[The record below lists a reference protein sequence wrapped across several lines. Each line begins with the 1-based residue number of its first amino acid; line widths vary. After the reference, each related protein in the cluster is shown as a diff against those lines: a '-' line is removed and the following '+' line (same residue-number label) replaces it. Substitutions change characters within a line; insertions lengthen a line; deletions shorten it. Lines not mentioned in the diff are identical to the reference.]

1 MPKAHY
7 ARSIGIHTIP
17 ILLMNVLTAPES
29 ATHEQVRD
37 YYGRKLTSSADLKT
51 SACCTEEAIPQH
63 HKPILALIADEVL
76 ARFYGCGSPIPPALE
91 GCTVLDLGCGTGR
104 DVYVAAALVGERGRV
119 IGVDMTEEQLAV
131 AVHYEAEH
139 AEKFGYAEPN
149 TSFRLGAI
157 EDLGAVDIEDESVDV
172 VISNCVI
179 NLSPDKE
186 AVFREI
192 FRVLK
197 PGGELYFSDVFC
209 DRRLSE
215 EVKSDSVLRGE
226 CLGGAMYDEDFR
238 RLLLNLGCPDY
249 RVVMQHEIVAEDP
262 SLKAKLGNARF
273 TSKTIR
279 AFKLD
284 SLEDRCEDFG
294 QVAYYLGGLEG
305 AEDAFAL
312 DDHHLFEK
320 DRPLLVCG
328 NSAAMI
334 EETRYGA
341 YFNVIGGR
349 STHYGLFDGCVE
361 DSASE
366 TAGTGS
372 CC

>member
-1 MPKAHY
+1 
-7 ARSIGIHTIP
+7 
-17 ILLMNVLTAPES
+17 MNVLTTPES
-29 ATHEQVRD
+29 VTHEQVRA
-37 YYGRKLTSSADLKT
+37 YYGRELTSSADLKT
-51 SACCTEEAIPQH
+51 STCCREEAVPEH

-104 DVYVAAALVGERGRV
+104 DVYLASALVGEQGRV

-131 AVHYEAEH
+131 AVHYEVEH
-139 AEKFGYAEPN
+139 AKKFGYAEPN

-157 EDLGAVDIEDESVDV
+157 EDLRVVGIEDESVDV

-179 NLSPDKE
+179 NLAPDKE

-197 PGGELYFSDVFC
+197 PDGELYFSDVFC
-209 DRRLSE
+209 DRRLPE
-215 EVKSDSVLRGE
+215 ELKNDPVLRGE

-249 RVVMQHEIVAEDP
+249 RLVAQHEITVEDS

-273 TSKTIR
+273 TARTIR

-284 SLEDRCEDFG
+284 SLEDRCEDYG
-294 QVAYYLGGLEG
+294 QVACYLGGLEG
-305 AEDAFAL
+305 AENAFPL
-312 DDHHLFEK
+312 DDHHLFERN
-320 DRPLLVCG
+320 RPMLVCG
-328 NSAAMI
+328 NSAAMVQ
-334 EETRYGA
+334 ETRYGA
-341 YFNVIGGR
+341 YFNVIGDR
-349 STHYGLFDGCVE
+349 RTHYGLFDGCAE
-361 DSASE
+361 DSANES
-366 TAGTGS
+366 ARTGS